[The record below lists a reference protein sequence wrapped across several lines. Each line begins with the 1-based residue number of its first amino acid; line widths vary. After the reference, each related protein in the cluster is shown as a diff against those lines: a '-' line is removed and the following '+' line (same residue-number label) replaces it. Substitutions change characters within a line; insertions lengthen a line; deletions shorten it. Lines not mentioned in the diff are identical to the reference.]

1 MKFLPDMY
9 VKDVKSIPY
18 NKLKKMGIKCLIF
31 DLDNTLALLDEVEP
45 PKRVTDLIDKL
56 NKDFKV
62 FIITNSKGRRALP
75 YREVLDIEI
84 ISFAMKPFTK
94 GLREI
99 SKKYKFKKQEMVM
112 IGDQLVTDILSG
124 KNFGI
129 KTIFVDAL
137 GEKDLK
143 ITKLNR
149 FIEKKIIN
157 KYNKKGIF
165 ERGKYYE

>member
-56 NKDFKV
+56 SKDFKV

-75 YREVLDIEI
+75 YMEVLDIEI